1 MKCIKLIAAAVL
13 MLCMTAVHAWA
24 EENVYPIYSTDILTT
39 LDGIP
44 IQGYNIGGRTLII
57 LDDLDDYGFTVSYDD
72 SIRTLIVNKTHKLAA
87 DFKPDI
93 KRGTGGRVIGYT
105 KNTDLKAYVN
115 GNFADTM
122 VVDGKLAAVVEELSS
137 RAMYSGIITQS
148 AYNMDFDYS
157 DDERILRLT
166 TDPADEPSYEDKL
179 NELSAYVKE
188 HPTYSV
194 RCEKI
199 SEECDALLIDED
211 NLGKTITRFYLL
223 YRSGLCIDMTGILDS
238 AYGFA
243 SFPSMTVFD
252 GRLSEDKTKFLFDGE
267 QYKATGMRSSE
278 LIDSGRYEMSVPNGI
293 VSKIE

>member
-1 MKCIKLIAAAVL
+1 MKCIKSIAAAAL
-13 MLCMTAVHAWA
+13 MLCMAAAPVRAA
-24 EENVYPIYSTDILTT
+24 ENVYPIYSTDILTT
-39 LDGIP
+39 IDGIP

-72 SIRTLIVNKTHKLAA
+72 SIRALMVNKTHEPAA

-122 VVDGKLAAVVEELSS
+122 VVDGKLAAVAEELGG
-137 RAMYSGIITQS
+137 REMYSGIITQS

-157 DDERILRLT
+157 DGERILRIT
-166 TDPADEPSYEDKL
+166 TAPADEPSYEDKL
-179 NELSAYVKE
+179 NELSAYMKE
-188 HPTYSV
+188 HPSYSV
-194 RCEKI
+194 RREKI
-199 SEECDALLIDED
+199 SEECEALLIDED
-211 NLGKTITRFYLL
+211 NSGKTITHFYLL
-223 YRSGLCIDMTGILDS
+223 YRSGLCIDMAGILDS
-238 AYGFA
+238 AYGFG

-267 QYKATGMRSSE
+267 RYKATGMRSSE
-278 LIDSGRYEMSVPNGI
+278 LIDSGNYEMSVPAGI
-293 VSKIE
+293 VSKVK